1 MNQRGFTLVETLAAL
16 AITGALLAVLSG
28 VLFQAA
34 LGAERQDALATRN
47 EAASAARLLIQARL
61 DAIALVA
68 DRAGAREPRFEI
80 GAQRLVF
87 VSRFAPPAPLRGLWE
102 VTFTANADTLDIV
115 LEDWPDA
122 RQRETLTLDVPGIQ
136 FTAAGMDSI
145 VKGLPRAVIL
155 SLPSGPVWL
164 ELGAHLPLDCV
175 LTLPPAA
182 HEEGGLLCPGQ
193 VP

>member
-1 MNQRGFTLVETLAAL
+1 MKQRGFTLVETLAAL

-34 LGAERQDALATRN
+34 IGAERQDALATQT
-47 EAASAARLLIQARL
+47 EAASAARLLIKARL

-68 DRAGAREPRFEI
+68 DRAGAREPDFEI
-80 GAQRLVF
+80 SAQRLVF

-102 VTFTANADTLDIV
+102 VTINADTDRLDVI

-122 RQRETLTLDVPGIQ
+122 RQRETLILDVPGVQ
-136 FTAAGMDSI
+136 FAAAGMDGI

-164 ELGAHLPLDCV
+164 DLGAQLPLDCV
-175 LTLPPAA
+175 LVLPPAA
-182 HEEGGLLCPGQ
+182 REAGGLLCPGQ